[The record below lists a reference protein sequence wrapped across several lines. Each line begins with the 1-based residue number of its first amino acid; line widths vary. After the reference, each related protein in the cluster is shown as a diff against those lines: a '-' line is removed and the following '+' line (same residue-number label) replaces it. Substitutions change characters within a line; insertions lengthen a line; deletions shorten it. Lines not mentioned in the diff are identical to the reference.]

1 MQGISIGPIINVE
14 SEYGI
19 NTICLWIEGKY
30 LIDGVYDNMTY
41 KSGWYWRSLR
51 ENVFYRTHFRRYNI
65 APDINGS
72 NIKLKEFSSELCSI
86 WRIIVGIVRNGKKLY
101 YEFSKTHTLEFD
113 SKTHTVEFY
122 IDITIGKKYP
132 IIKLNGNYADRWR
145 SECII
150 I

>member
-41 KSGWYWRSLR
+41 KSGW
-51 ENVFYRTHFRRYNI
+51 HNI

-101 YEFSKTHTLEFD
+101 YEFSKTHILEFD
-113 SKTHTVEFY
+113 SKTHAVEFY

-132 IIKLNGNYADRWR
+132 IIKLNGNYADRRR